1 MNSSFNKNISE
12 CIKFLDD
19 HDLLFQAG
27 CTTSLIATAEF
38 KKMARSSTSYRK
50 LYDTGTIY
58 QDFNFMMIDKSFFQF
73 TRTKVLNKITKAE
86 EFDLRLVYYPNP
98 YKFVEY
104 QENKLIVEK
113 MYENHEISLEEYQQF
128 LAEEFFTSD
137 IPLIRYDFSKSQYCE
152 NYHPTA
158 HFHIG
163 FHAENRW
170 PVRREL
176 TPMAFM
182 LKILMHYYTKW
193 WKELGDNGSDENH
206 LTKLY
211 REEITRCKL
220 IEETYFSSLE
230 EGRLHFS

>member
-1 MNSSFNKNISE
+1 MNSDFNQNISK

-19 HDLLFQAG
+19 RDLLFQAS
-27 CTTSLIATAEF
+27 CSTSLSASPEF
-38 KKMARSSTSYRK
+38 KKMARRSISYK
-50 LYDTGTIY
+50 ELYDTGTKC
-58 QDFNFMMIDKSFFQF
+58 QDFNVMMTDKSFFQF
-73 TRTKVLNKITKAE
+73 TRTKVFNKITKAE

-104 QENKLIVEK
+104 QENKLEIEK
-113 MYENHEISLEEYQQF
+113 MYENEEITLEEYQQF
-128 LAEEFFTSD
+128 LSEEFFTSD
-137 IPLIRYDFSKSQYCE
+137 IPLIRYDLSKNQYCE

-193 WKELGDNGSDENH
+193 WKDLGDNGIEENT
-206 LTKLY
+206 LTALY
-211 REEITRCKL
+211 REEITRCPL
-220 IEETYFSSLE
+220 IETTYFSRLE
-230 EGRLHFS
+230 EGRLHFN